1 MEGIIPAQGP
11 GEIIGIVAC
20 LIASAFFSGAET
32 TLTRISPNRAEHL
45 IESNPGRYGILR
57 LWLQGRKRLLAA
69 LLVGNNLVNILAS
82 VLAYRLALRFLPHF
96 AEAIS
101 VFGLTLVILVFAEIT
116 PKSLALQHAER
127 FAVPV
132 LRLVWV
138 VEKLLFPLAWPLSR
152 IPGLLGGPSGAD
164 DGDPVVTEDEI
175 EFHIR
180 RGVDREVFEE
190 QEQGELLM
198 SAVEFSDTLVKE
210 VMVPRTDIVGVERGI
225 SVAEALE
232 RVIESGHSRLPVYD
246 GDLDH
251 VVGLLYAKDLLP
263 QVRSGGP
270 PEGETIAVLIRDA
283 ALIVPETQKLSTLL
297 ADMRRL
303 GQHMATVV
311 DEFGGTAGLVTLED
325 IIEEL
330 VGEIR
335 DEFDPDEPLIKEL
348 GDGRW
353 LVDARLSLVDF
364 EDATDIVLP
373 DTGDYESVGG
383 FAVAAYGRIPKKG
396 TEISAPGLGLLVV
409 DSDARRVK
417 RLEVR
422 RTGAPPSD
430 EPGRRGDA

>member
-1 MEGIIPAQGP
+1 MQDLSSTHVVWELAGL
-11 GEIIGIVAC
+11 VAC
-20 LIASAFFSGAET
+20 LVASAFFSGAET
-32 TLTRISPNRAEHL
+32 ALTRISGNRAEHL
-45 IESNPGRYGILR
+45 IESDPGRFGILK
-57 LWLQGRKRLLAA
+57 LWLKGRKRILSA

-82 VLAYRLALRFLPHF
+82 VLGYRLAIRFLPDF
-96 AEAIS
+96 AEAVS
-101 VFGLTLVILVFAEIT
+101 VFGLTLVVLVFSEIT
-116 PKSLALQHAER
+116 PKSLAMQHAER

-132 LRLVWV
+132 MRIVWLI
-138 VEKLLFPLAWPLSR
+138 EKLLFPLSWPLSR
-152 IPGLLGGPSGAD
+152 IPGLIGRTGAD

-198 SAVEFSDTLVKE
+198 SVVEFSGTLVKE
-210 VMVPRTDIVGVERGI
+210 VMVPRTDIVGVERGAP
-225 SVAEALE
+225 VAEALE
-232 RVIESGHSRLPVYD
+232 RVVESGHSRLPVYD

-263 QVRSGGP
+263 RVCAGGP
-270 PEGETIAVLIRDA
+270 SAEETIGGLIRDA
-283 ALIVPETQKLSTLL
+283 VVFVPETQKISTLL

-303 GQHMATVV
+303 GLHMAAVV

-353 LVDARLSLVDF
+353 LVDARLSLIDF

-383 FAVAAYGRIPKKG
+383 FAVAVYGRIPKKG
-396 TEISAPGLGLLVV
+396 TVISATGLDLLVV
-409 DSDARRVK
+409 DSDKRRVK

-422 RTGAPPSD
+422 RTGEPLATDPSH
-430 EPGRRGDA
+430 RGDA

>member
-1 MEGIIPAQGP
+1 MEGILPGP
-11 GEIIGIVAC
+11 VLGEIIGVVAC

-32 TLTRISPNRAEHL
+32 TLTRMSGNRVEHL
-45 IESNPGRYGILR
+45 IASDPGRYGILR
-57 LWLQGRKRLLAA
+57 IWLKGRKRILATLL
-69 LLVGNNLVNILAS
+69 LGNNLVNILAS
-82 VLAYRLALRFLPHF
+82 VLGYRLAIRFLPSYS
-96 AEAIS
+96 EAIS
-101 VFGLTLVILVFAEIT
+101 VFGMTLVVLVFSEIT
-116 PKSLALQHAER
+116 PKGIAMQHAER

-132 LRLVWV
+132 MRIVWFID
-138 VEKLLFPLAWPLSR
+138 KLLFPLSWPLSR
-152 IPGLLGGPSGAD
+152 IPGLIGRSGGD

-190 QEQGELLM
+190 QEQGELLI
-198 SAVEFSDTLVKE
+198 SAVEFSDIVVKE
-210 VMVPRTDIVGVERGI
+210 VMVPRTDIVGVERGT

-232 RVIESGHSRLPVYD
+232 RVVASGHSRLPVYE

-263 QVRSGGP
+263 QACAGGP
-270 PEGETIAVLIRDA
+270 PGDETIGILIREA
-283 ALIVPETQKLSTLL
+283 TLFVPETQKLSVLL

-335 DEFDPDEPLIKEL
+335 DEFDPDEPLIKDL
-348 GDGRW
+348 GGGRW
-353 LVDARLSLVDF
+353 LVDARLSLIDF
-364 EDATDIVLP
+364 EDATDIELP

-383 FAVAAYGRIPKKG
+383 FAVACHGRIPKKG
-396 TEISAPGLGLLVV
+396 TQISTSGLELLVV
-409 DSDARRVK
+409 ESDARHVK

-422 RTGAPPSD
+422 RAGAPP
-430 EPGRRGDA
+430 PGDPTPRGDA